1 MEKRVLDLNAG
12 LGGRIYAFEKAGF
25 EISAVID
32 KDFENCAI
40 ISSWVN
46 TDKIINRNLLELK
59 PNELPDADIIAQFS
73 KSLSITALISK
84 PAFSNAYILPPNPAF
99 KSKTLFSMFFCYL
112 PYIFYNSISKQLK
125 LRT

>member
-1 MEKRVLDLNAG
+1 M
-12 LGGRIYAFEKAGF
+12 GF
-25 EISAVID
+25 FCKIILKIAVFSLTTISYFICSNSYDECCMYFAVMISASGNSLGFNSS
-32 KDFENCAI
+32 KFLFI
-40 ISSWVN
+40 ILSVL
-46 TDKIINRNLLELK
+46 TQD
-59 PNELPDADIIAQFS
+59 DIIAQFS

-99 KSKTLFSMFFCYL
+99 KSKTLFPCFCYL